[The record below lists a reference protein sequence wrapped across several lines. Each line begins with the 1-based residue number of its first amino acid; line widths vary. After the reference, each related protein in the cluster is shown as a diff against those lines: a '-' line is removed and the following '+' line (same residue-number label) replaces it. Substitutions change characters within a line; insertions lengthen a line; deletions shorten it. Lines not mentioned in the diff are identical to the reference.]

1 MAKKPLNRDLQFVSF
16 FVSGDMYGLDIQIV
30 KEVNPNITISN
41 VPLSKDVIR
50 GLVNIRGQ
58 IVLVM
63 DIAVVFGQE
72 ARTVT
77 GESQLIILKT
87 AQEIQQISLV
97 DLEINCDLF
106 GDKPIAFL
114 VDSIG
119 DVVTIPEVNIE
130 PTPPHI
136 DEGNASFIKGVSKL
150 GDKLISILN
159 AEEMI
164 AA

>member
-1 MAKKPLNRDLQFVSF
+1 MATKMVYKDLQFVSF
-16 FVSGDMYGLDIQIV
+16 FISGDMYGLDIQIV
-30 KEVNPNITISN
+30 KEVNPNINISD
-41 VPLSKDVIR
+41 VPLSKNAIR

-63 DIAVVFGQE
+63 DVAVIFGKQ
-72 ARTVT
+72 ARPITN
-77 GESQLIILKT
+77 ESQLIILKT
-87 AQEIQQISLV
+87 EQEIQQISLI
-97 DLEINCDLF
+97 DTQINDNLF

-119 DVVTIPEVNIE
+119 DVVTIYEGNIE

-136 DEGNASFIKGVSKL
+136 DEKSTPFIKGVSKIENN
-150 GDKLISILN
+150 LISILN

-164 AA
+164 SS